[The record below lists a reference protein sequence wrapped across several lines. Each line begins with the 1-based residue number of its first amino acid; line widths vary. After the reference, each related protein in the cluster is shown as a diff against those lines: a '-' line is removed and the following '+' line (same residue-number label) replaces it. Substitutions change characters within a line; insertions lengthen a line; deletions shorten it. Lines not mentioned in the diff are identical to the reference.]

1 MPMRTFLLVLFSLLL
16 GVGLG
21 AGVAVWRIQVAPWDP
36 TLDEGNR
43 PTATA
48 LPGTGEPVPKVVVEQ
63 TKFDFGTLDL
73 QEKEKR
79 SHQFTFA
86 NDGNAP
92 LTLTRGGTSCRCTVS
107 EVEKEQVSPGESS
120 KVTLS
125 WQPTGEPGPFQ
136 YTAKILTNDPAQ
148 PKVTLTISGKITA
161 VMRASPAELVFTQVS
176 AGEPSTATARLFGYL
191 DQPLKILDHKW
202 SDPAISKYFAVEFQ
216 PLSAGDF
223 KDDPLAKSGV
233 LARITVKPGLPQGPF
248 RQKIVLQTNLGS
260 PAELTLPVQGTVGSD
275 IAIVGHGW
283 DTESGTLNLGAVR
296 SSAGRQA
303 RLILVVRG
311 PHRKEVKF
319 KPITAV
325 PGLLKVRLG
334 ATSEINN
341 GAVVQTPLIIDIPPG
356 SPPAN
361 HLGSQQGQLGEIVI
375 ETTHPQ
381 VHELRI
387 LVRFAIEG

>member
-1 MPMRTFLLVLFSLLL
+1 MTIKTFLIVLFSLLL
-16 GVGLG
+16 GIALG

-36 TLDEGNR
+36 TLDKGNR

-48 LPGTGEPVPKVVVEQ
+48 LPSTGEPVPKVVVDQ
-63 TKFDFGTLDL
+63 TEFDFGTLDL
-73 QEKEKR
+73 QEKR

-86 NDGNAP
+86 NAGNAP
-92 LTLTRGGTSCRCTVS
+92 LTLGRGGTSCRCTLS
-107 EVEKEQVSPGESS
+107 ELEKEQIPPGEST
-120 KVTLS
+120 KVTVSLE
-125 WQPTGEPGPFQ
+125 PTEKPGPFQ
-136 YTAKILTNDPAQ
+136 QTARILTNDPAQ
-148 PKVTLTISGKITA
+148 PQITLTISGKITA
-161 VMRASPAELVFTQVS
+161 ALRASPAELVFTQVS
-176 AGEPSTATARLFGYL
+176 SGEPSISTVRLLGYL
-191 DQPLKILDHKW
+191 DQPLKILGHKW
-202 SDPAISKYFAVEFQ
+202 SDPSIGKYFAVEFQ

-248 RQKIVLQTNLGS
+248 LQRIVLQTNLGS

-381 VHELRI
+381 VHKLRI
-387 LVRFAIEG
+387 LVRFAVEG

>member
-1 MPMRTFLLVLFSLLL
+1 MTIKTFLLVLFSLVL
-16 GVGLG
+16 GVALG
-21 AGVAVWRIQVAPWDP
+21 AGVAVLRIQVAPWDP
-36 TLDEGNR
+36 TLDAGNR

-48 LPGTGEPVPKVVVEQ
+48 RPNTGEPVPKVVVDQ
-63 TKFDFGTLDL
+63 TELDFGTLDL
-73 QEKEKR
+73 QEKK

-86 NDGNAP
+86 NAGNAP
-92 LTLTRGGTSCRCTVS
+92 LTLTRGGTSCRCTLS
-107 EVEKEQVSPGESS
+107 ELEKEQVSPGESA
-120 KVTLS
+120 KVTVSLE
-125 WQPTGEPGPFQ
+125 PTEKSGPFQ
-136 YTAKILTNDPAQ
+136 QTATILTNDPAQ
-148 PKVTLTISGKITA
+148 PQITLTIFGKITA
-161 VMRASPAELVFTQVS
+161 AMRAAPPELVFTQVS
-176 AGEPSTATARLFGYL
+176 ADEPSTSTVRLLGYL
-191 DQPLKILDHKW
+191 DQPLKILGHKW
-202 SDPAISKYFAVEFQ
+202 SDPAIGKYFAVEFQ
-216 PLSAGDF
+216 PLLAGDF

-248 RQKIVLQTNLGS
+248 LQRIVLQTNLGS

-283 DTESGTLNLGAVR
+283 DTESGTLNLGAIRGSV
-296 SSAGRQA
+296 GRQA

-311 PHRKEVKF
+311 PHRNEVKF

-325 PGLLKVRLG
+325 PGLLKVQMG

-361 HLGSQQGQLGEIVI
+361 HLGSEQGQLGEIVI

-381 VHELRI
+381 VHKLRI